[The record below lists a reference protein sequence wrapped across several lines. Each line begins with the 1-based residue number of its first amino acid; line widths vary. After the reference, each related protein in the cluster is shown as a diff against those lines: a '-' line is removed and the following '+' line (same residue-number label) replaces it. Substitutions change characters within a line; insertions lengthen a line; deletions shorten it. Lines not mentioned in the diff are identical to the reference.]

1 MKVIVNN
8 LEYQSASGSPN
19 KKMAKTNA
27 AIACLQNLGL
37 FNQ

>member
-8 LEYQSASGSPN
+8 LEYQPASGSTN